1 MLANLANTAVAVAV
15 WLFSSLVC
23 ASEISLA
30 RTENVR
36 LYCSTMSGKE
46 KFSQMNVAESSRIY
60 KLIEFISKDRCKG
73 RSVDVVPCEW
83 IVYDNEAGN
92 LKTVFMPPPYTTET
106 AELLHSLVKS
116 RAEPPKSWPFYQIN
130 IVGDAKTYELAL
142 DKLKKLEEKKYVYST
157 ESDHGESRALSDTK
171 RYKLKAI
178 KTNRDVEKKL
188 LNVPPLY
195 SDDDTCSLLSETS
208 KESESISNNEENLYT
223 KRQCQKTYSHNTIK
237 NVISKDKEKQSGTK
251 SNKHKFEKMGSV
263 SHATKENKE
272 TEKTKKN
279 SIALT
284 SGQFQMSKAIS
295 KDMEKESRTL
305 CKSNKQKLDKIEIL
319 SRAIKDNTET
329 EKTEKNPIVL
339 KSGQLQMSKGQYTD
353 GNTTSNTK
361 HCVEKSFTY
370 LFDERKQYT
379 TNDLARLV
387 TSGFRSV
394 CSQLT
399 QLTLNINELKNIVS
413 LEKNTSR
420 QICTD
425 IQFSEKYNMEF
436 PCKTLENF
444 MQFEENLKNKEF
456 RQDFQHNLWKNIDT
470 STSLLKSLTNILKK
484 YMSRDVAMAFTAV
497 KKVDKKQILKTTIFS
512 SCIQNVVIEEY
523 STSNAHPPITDKMY
537 YSTLGSIL
545 NNAKDWEGH
554 RLMRQK
560 KLNPTHTEEELEET
574 MEGDDDAVYE

>member
-1 MLANLANTAVAVAV
+1 M
-15 WLFSSLVC
+15 WHD
-23 ASEISLA
+23 
-30 RTENVR
+30 
-36 LYCSTMSGKE
+36 
-46 KFSQMNVAESSRIY
+46 NVAESSRIY

-361 HCVEKSFTY
+361 HCVEKSPSY

-379 TNDLARLV
+379 TNDA
-387 TSGFRSV
+387 
-394 CSQLT
+394 
-399 QLTLNINELKNIVS
+399 
-413 LEKNTSR
+413 
-420 QICTD
+420 
-425 IQFSEKYNMEF
+425 
-436 PCKTLENF
+436 
-444 MQFEENLKNKEF
+444 
-456 RQDFQHNLWKNIDT
+456 
-470 STSLLKSLTNILKK
+470 
-484 YMSRDVAMAFTAV
+484 
-497 KKVDKKQILKTTIFS
+497 
-512 SCIQNVVIEEY
+512 VIEEY